1 MPTGNAAT
9 FPGARPFWPRT
20 ATADRMVERAGLVTC
35 GQAMKTKFAC
45 YLLFV
50 QILRSPNAL
59 EFCLG
64 IYACVWGAALAYGA
78 EPASGSVLATM
89 VKEYGSK
96 AFVGGS
102 VAIAGIVSLLSLLQ
116 DWRKG
121 RAYTSVASAV
131 LWLIV
136 AYNFWSDA
144 GLVVSD
150 YATYVCVA
158 LAEIV
163 VFVRV
168 WHGFDKI
175 TIGAIQV
182 RTGK

>member
-1 MPTGNAAT
+1 
-9 FPGARPFWPRT
+9 
-20 ATADRMVERAGLVTC
+20 
-35 GQAMKTKFAC
+35 
-45 YLLFV
+45 
-50 QILRSPNAL
+50 
-59 EFCLG
+59 
-64 IYACVWGAALAYGA
+64 
-78 EPASGSVLATM
+78 M

-102 VAIAGIVSLLSLLQ
+102 VAVAGIASLLSLLQ

-121 RAYTSVASAV
+121 RAYTSVVSAV

-136 AYNFWSDA
+136 AYNFWFNTVP
-144 GLVVSD
+144 VVSA
-150 YATYVCVA
+150 YVTYGCVA

-175 TIGAIQV
+175 AIRAVQV